1 MVASINGDT
10 PSSLDGFFHG
20 KSQPKMDDLGVPSI
34 LRNLHMAMKKTEQN
48 GTRMVPK
55 NMGLMDGSWFRNPVL
70 YSAVHPVFS
79 TLVIVIHYLILIL

>member
-34 LRNLHMAMKKTEQN
+34 LRNLHMAMKKTSKTVL
-48 GTRMVPK
+48 GWYPK
-55 NMGLMDGSWFRNPVL
+55 TWG
-70 YSAVHPVFS
+70 
-79 TLVIVIHYLILIL
+79 